1 LLPKQQAVP
10 GQGVRPPLI
19 RPVGVSADP
28 HHDPLG
34 PAVVSFRDPDH
45 IQLEFFE
52 QV

>member
-1 LLPKQQAVP
+1 MTAESEHLPF
-10 GQGVRPPLI
+10 GVH
-19 RPVGVSADP
+19 GVSADL

-34 PAVVSFRDPDH
+34 PAVVSFRDPDN